1 MLIVIL
7 TMVLVFPSL
16 HLNATFSQENKV
28 SIIFRNSLGQYYSTD
43 LYQTLINDLEK
54 AGVSVSS
61 YNASDSLPTID
72 NLTAYDILVIP
83 NPGTGFSDEELSLIK
98 KFLES
103 GGNLIIMGDIQYD
116 DRHYGKPNELNS
128 LLSSIGLSN
137 KVMFWGT
144 NDNGDEIKDDSSN
157 VGSRNWQ
164 ISVSSKY
171 FNPHIISVGIE
182 KVVVNSPSLIVSDP
196 NIIVATTPP
205 SSYAEDT
212 QGNIHKRGQIPWL
225 VAIETS
231 GGKVVVCGG
240 SRIFS
245 DATLYGMGTNY
256 ISYGDNEKL
265 FFNIV
270 WWITGEKISAPV
282 RVVVYYDL
290 LDYIGIIVGILVAHL
305 FKLKSKEVLLYA
317 LLAGVIFA
325 LIGIV
330 QVLVIGETVIGT
342 FGSGWGYVA
351 TSLGSQ
357 MGIDAWAIAGM
368 RFFLAGLVLVAV
380 GAAIYWLIIKIDE
393 YLKLGIREKL
403 SSVNKNNS

>member
-1 MLIVIL
+1 MKRLLIVIIL
-7 TMVLVFPSL
+7 AGILFLPIIGNTSVY
-16 HLNATFSQENKV
+16 SQEDNI
-28 SIIFRNSLGQYYSTD
+28 SIIFRNSIGQYYSTN
-43 LYQTLINDLEK
+43 LYRTLISDLESV
-54 AGVSVSS
+54 GVQVAS
-61 YNASDSLPTID
+61 YNASESLPSFS
-72 NLTAYDILVIP
+72 NLSQYDLLVIP
-83 NPGTGFSDEELSLIK
+83 NPGTGFSQEELSLIK
-98 KFLES
+98 QYLES
-103 GGNLIIMGDIQYD
+103 GGNILIMGDIQYD

-128 LLSSIGLSN
+128 LLAYLELSS

-157 VGSRNWQ
+157 VGSRSWQ
-164 ISVSSKY
+164 VLVTSKY

-196 NIIVATTPP
+196 NIIVATSPT

-245 DATLYGMGTNY
+245 DATLYGTGTNY
-256 ISYGDNEKL
+256 ISYADNEKL

-270 WWITGEKISAPV
+270 WWVTNQKISAPV
-282 RVVVYYDL
+282 RVVVYYSL
-290 LDYIGIIVGILVAHL
+290 LDYIGIIVGIIVAHI
-305 FKLKSKEVLLYA
+305 FNLKSKDILLYA

-325 LIGIV
+325 LIGIT
-330 QVLVIGETVIGT
+330 QILVLGETVIGVL
-342 FGSGWGYVA
+342 GSSWGYVTTA
-351 TSLGSQ
+351 LGGQ

-368 RFFLAGLVLVAV
+368 RFFLAGLVLVAL
-380 GAAIYWLIIKIDE
+380 GAAIYWLIMKIDE
-393 YLKLGIREKL
+393 YLKLGIRERL
-403 SSVNKNNS
+403 SR

>member
-1 MLIVIL
+1 MKRILLTVIL
-7 TMVLVFPSL
+7 
-16 HLNATFSQENKV
+16 ATILILPYININTAYSQENNI
-28 SIIFRNSLGQYYSTD
+28 SIIFRNSLGQYYSTN
-43 LYQTLINDLEK
+43 LYQTLISDLEK
-54 AGVSVSS
+54 VGVEVSS
-61 YNASDSLPTID
+61 YNASESLPTID
-72 NLTAYDILVIP
+72 NLSKYDILVIP
-83 NPGTGFSDEELSLIK
+83 NPGTGFSTDELSLIK
-98 KFLES
+98 QYLES

-116 DRHYGKPNELNS
+116 DRHYGKPSELNS
-128 LLSSIGLSN
+128 LLSYIELSN

-164 ISVSSKY
+164 ILVTSKY

-196 NIIVATTPP
+196 NIIVATSPA

-212 QGNIHKRGQIPWL
+212 QGNVHKKGQIPWL

-245 DATLYGMGTNY
+245 DATLYGTGTNY
-256 ISYGDNEKL
+256 ISYADNEKL

-270 WWITGEKISAPV
+270 WWITNQKISAPV
-282 RVVVYYDL
+282 RVVVYYSL
-290 LDYIGIIVGILVAHL
+290 LDYIGIIVGIIVAHIFRL
-305 FKLKSKEVLLYA
+305 RSKEILVYA

-325 LIGIV
+325 LIGMI
-330 QVLVIGETVIGT
+330 QIFVLGETVIGVL
-342 FGSGWGYVA
+342 GSSWGYVTTA
-351 TSLGSQ
+351 LGSQ

-368 RFFLAGLVLVAV
+368 RFFLAGLVLVAL
-380 GAAIYWLIIKIDE
+380 GAAIYWLVMKIDE
-393 YLKLGIREKL
+393 YLKLGIRERL
-403 SSVNKNNS
+403 SK